1 MTKVHLGPPSE
12 ADYVLLGLQPYG
24 GQSAAVVKATFRA
37 RAVELHPDTSAE
49 DGKKFVS
56 LKDAYDR
63 ILGAIGTPI
72 HESGVVGTNER
83 ARYAEPEEE
92 AGPEWDEQPPDWGEP
107 AADTEIRLGD
117 VAAGGA
123 ADARQLGVPALVPL
137 VQVAEDRSS
146 ARSSAWGSPRSPD
159 S

>member
-1 MTKVHLGPPSE
+1 MAKVDLGPPSE
-12 ADYVLLGLQPYG
+12 EDYLLLGLQPYG

-49 DGKKFVS
+49 DGKKFAS

-63 ILGAIGTPI
+63 ILAAIGTPI
-72 HESGVVGTNER
+72 HDSGVAGTNER

-107 AADTEIRLGD
+107 AADTKSDSETLQW
-117 VAAGGA
+117 AARRSSSTGCAGSCSS
-123 ADARQLGVPALVPL
+123 RSSGRRP
-137 VQVAEDRSS
+137 SS
-146 ARSSAWGSPRSPD
+146 ARSSAWDSPRSPD